1 MLLGGFAVVLIGV
14 VAAKLWSLARRHA
27 ADMGS
32 VSHSWVIAHNA
43 SDRAS
48 E

>member
-1 MLLGGFAVVLIGV
+1 MLFGGLGVVLIGV
-14 VAAKLWSLARRHA
+14 VAAKMWSLARRRA